1 MMTLE
6 QAKQELLKHEWDHFV
21 TGDGRSIAQGGQGVV
36 VVGCKGCRISMQ
48 TQNQFMHH
56 LAEDVLPLIFGY
68 EREPGE
74 EG

>member
-1 MMTLE
+1 MMTLAE
-6 QAKQELLKHEWDHFV
+6 AKREIVRHEWDTFV
-21 TGDGRSIAQGGQGVV
+21 DGDGRSVAQGGKGVV
-36 VVGCKGCRISMQ
+36 VVGCKGCRKRMQ
-48 TQNQFMHH
+48 TQYEYLRH